1 MISITWLIHGYYFP
15 VLLCPMWHFPI
26 QTRSLIEKLDT
37 YYTPI
42 HSVTHKCRKY
52 VTAIKA
58 VVDTIAKLVVNAD
71 VNGWRKW
78 DRVAMC
84 LCVSVVMDA
93 PLYSDGR
100 SIGRWFRD
108 GACLSSVLR
117 NMRLNESQRLKR
129 RRRPSSTQTCRF
141 KGFNQ
146 LILHSLS
153 YQPDTHTHTH
163 TFKFKPQSWCNHEF
177 SMHFF
182 SMQFSISWGVL
193 CVSSVIAQCLYVFH

>member
-1 MISITWLIHGYYFP
+1 MCNLFNDFYYVNHSWVSLSCFIMFYVTFSNTNTQFNWETWYIL
-15 VLLCPMWHFPI
+15 
-26 QTRSLIEKLDT
+26 
-37 YYTPI
+37 YTNPQ
-42 HSVTHKCRKY
+42 CDAQMQEY

-58 VVDTIAKLVVNAD
+58 VVDTIAKLVVSAD

-108 GACLSSVLR
+108 GACLSSVLGS
-117 NMRLNESQRLKR
+117 MRLNESQRLKR

-153 YQPDTHTHTH
+153 YQPDTHIEVWTPELVQPWI
-163 TFKFKPQSWCNHEF
+163 FYAFVFQCNSLLIGEF
-177 SMHFF
+177 
-182 SMQFSISWGVL
+182 
-193 CVSSVIAQCLYVFH
+193 CVCPLL